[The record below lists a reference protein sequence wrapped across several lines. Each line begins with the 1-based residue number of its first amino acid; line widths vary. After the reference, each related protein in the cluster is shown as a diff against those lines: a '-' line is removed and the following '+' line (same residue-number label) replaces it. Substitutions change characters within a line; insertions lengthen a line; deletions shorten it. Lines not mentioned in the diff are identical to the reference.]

1 MYIFILGCCKNI
13 INRDKLNYR
22 KIRNKDYYN
31 MLMFGVNYVR
41 N

>member
-1 MYIFILGCCKNI
+1 MYIFILVCCKNI
-13 INRDKLNYR
+13 INRDKLNNW
-22 KIRNKDYYN
+22 KRNKDYYN